1 MSLTSYPARIGSV
14 SKALASISA
23 QTLHP
28 DAIILYLAKNQFP
41 AKDNNLPKDLIDLCA
56 QGILEIRWVE
66 GDLGPHKKYFYALQQ
81 HPNDLI
87 VTIDDD
93 LVYPPDLIESLYCVH
108 LEFPQTIIASR
119 AHLIMFGSEGA
130 PFPYEQWHLESD
142 ALIGQPSMKLLA
154 TGGAGALYPASL
166 LSGFPFD
173 ADSILANAPQA
184 DDLWLKGIEA
194 TLGIPV
200 VLCRPHRPLQYLP
213 QTQDT
218 GLFHSNLE
226 KGGNDLQWSQ
236 MRQYFKNAH
245 GIDVDGAIREWSANH
260 NPSENDQIIAYFHAL
275 AESQRQRTEAAE
287 TQLHTVYGSR
297 TWRVGRALAAP
308 LRLIKQLIP

>member
-1 MSLTSYPARIGSV
+1 MTSHPERIGSV
-14 SKALASISA
+14 AKTLQSVFV
-23 QTLHP
+23 QTRQADL
-28 DAIILYLAKNQFP
+28 IILYLSSLQFP
-41 AKDNNLPKDLIDLCA
+41 SKINDIPPDLVKLLDDGDICIKWVSDDLK
-56 QGILEIRWVE
+56 
-66 GDLGPHKKYFYALQQ
+66 PHKKYFYALQEYA
-81 HPNDLI
+81 NDLI

-93 LVYPPDLIESLYCVH
+93 LIYPPDLFESLYHAH
-108 LEFPQTIIASR
+108 LKFPQTIIASR

-166 LSGFPFD
+166 FSGFPFD

-245 GIDVDGAIREWSANH
+245 GIDVDRAIREWSANH

-275 AESQRQRTEAAE
+275 AESQKQRTEAAE
-287 TQLHTVYGSR
+287 AQLRAVHGSR
-297 TWRVGRALAAP
+297 TWRAGRALAAP